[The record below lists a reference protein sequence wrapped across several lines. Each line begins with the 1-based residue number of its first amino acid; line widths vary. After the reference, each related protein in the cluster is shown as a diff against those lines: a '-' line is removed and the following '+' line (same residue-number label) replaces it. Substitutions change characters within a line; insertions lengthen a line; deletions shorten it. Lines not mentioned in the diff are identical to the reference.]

1 MVPEQIILRVVSD
14 NVDMACTA
22 IERAAM
28 DRAVTVIDETFA
40 ASYEHRRRH
49 AEVCGLALLDIFE
62 LKVILGT
69 SEPTILGSEYAGYAL
84 PAKPA

>member
-28 DRAVTVIDETFA
+28 DRAVTVIDEAFA
-40 ASYEHRRRH
+40 SSYEVRRRH
-49 AEVCGLALLDIFE
+49 NEV
-62 LKVILGT
+62 
-69 SEPTILGSEYAGYAL
+69 GS
-84 PAKPA
+84 PPFHQH